1 MHTAEGNAGSTGHL
15 VLVHDDMPMRRAEL
29 TAFLSHWAAL
39 ERVGLMA
46 AGMPGAEDPPE
57 LHPQCLMVLFSI
69 GSVALE
75 RSPALHQVLALA
87 EQHQQIPAVILAEAG
102 SARDA
107 ATAFQAGA
115 KGYIP
120 ASIEPEV
127 ALRALSFILHGGHFF
142 RPAPCRCRAR
152 AAVAAVTRA
161 AASAAPCSAWSTGCA
176 GATPSSAGPRRAEA
190 PLRSRGSCAGRRP
203 RTARADTGSSS
214 ARR

>member
-15 VLVHDDMPMRRAEL
+15 VLVHDEMPMRRAEL

-39 ERVGLMA
+39 EHVGLMA

-57 LHPQCLMVLFSI
+57 LHPQCLMVMFSI

-142 RPAPCRCRAR
+142 PPSALQVPRSGGRGGTDEGGSLGRAVFGVVYR
-152 AAVAAVTRA
+152 LRRGD
-161 AASAAPCSAWSTGCA
+161 PEQ
-176 GATPSSAGPRRAEA
+176 RRA
-190 PLRSRGSCAGRRP
+190 
-203 RTARADTGSSS
+203 TAR
-214 ARR
+214 